1 MNACITL
8 GSLFVFL
15 AAKKVI
21 DILKLR
27 IKEEKLEL
35 PEDGKAV

>member
-1 MNACITL
+1 MNVCITL
-8 GSLFVFL
+8 GSLFIFL

-27 IKEEKLEL
+27 IKEERQEL
-35 PEDGKAV
+35 SEEGKAV